1 MKKDKKRGVAAKPG
15 VSPETSRTPLKAD
28 LDPDFLEVVRA
39 MDKAERKEIGDLIDA
54 VCKSFGFPHEHKGLG
69 LRDLGHAFY
78 ECRMG
83 LQQRIVFEKTAN
95 GLYFHILGD
104 HNQVKRFLKRNF

>member
-1 MKKDKKRGVAAKPG
+1 
-15 VSPETSRTPLKAD
+15 
-28 LDPDFLEVVRA
+28 

-83 LQQRIVFEKTAN
+83 LQQRVVFEKTAN

-104 HNQVKRFLKRNF
+104 HNQVKRFLKRNI

>member
-83 LQQRIVFEKTAN
+83 LAADRVRKRPIVS
-95 GLYFHILGD
+95 ISIPRD
-104 HNQVKRFLKRNF
+104 HNR